1 MTIPKEI
8 VNKMKKANELLKE
21 VNTWLN
27 ENADMDG
34 TQYQES
40 AWESDYY
47 KFTDKPTGKEQDDG
61 EYCEQH
67 QGYIEDSF
75 YGIYYYPTENGDYF
89 LTHYEVQISKERLEG
104 SDETNN

>member
-1 MTIPKEI
+1 MTIPKDIVEKMKI
-8 VNKMKKANELLKE
+8 VNALINE

-27 ENADMDG
+27 ENADMEG
-34 TQYQES
+34 SRYQRS

-47 KFTDKPTGKEQDDG
+47 EFTDKPTGTEVEDG

-67 QGYIEDSF
+67 QGYIEDMF

-89 LTHYEVQISKERLEG
+89 LTHFDIQI
-104 SDETNN
+104 